1 MTTAKVFLDN
11 GTQVVRMPAE
21 ARFDQSVTSV
31 NVRVMGKERILS
43 PLEHTWD
50 SFFDGSAGVTE
61 DFINQRATQ
70 EQASRETPKKAL
82 DD

>member
-1 MTTAKVFLDN
+1 MATAKIFLDN

-31 NVRVMGKERILS
+31 NVRVVGKERILS

-70 EQASRETPKKAL
+70 EQAPRETL